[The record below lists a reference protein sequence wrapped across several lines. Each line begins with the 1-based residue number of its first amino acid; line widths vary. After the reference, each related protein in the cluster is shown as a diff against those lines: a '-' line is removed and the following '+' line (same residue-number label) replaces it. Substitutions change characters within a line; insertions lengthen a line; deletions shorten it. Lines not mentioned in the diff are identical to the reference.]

1 MIMGARAGR
10 TARPAPARQDVAADL
25 STTDRAI
32 AALLDAVADAMERT
46 PAPPAD
52 LAGAALDEW
61 LGDVVDTTFNGD
73 AEQRIALIARLL
85 AFARAATAAR
95 EDLDLRTFA
104 WLRKLERPLRRWE
117 RGRHAGTASP
127 RPRPAELD
135 ARVAM
140 FGAAAGPDAVI
151 GVDTVAL
158 AVAELVAVHELAG
171 STSLEEGIAARA
183 QLEPPLEEARRLL
196 ERRGAEVGHGV
207 YEQPGAT
214 LAHVEQATWQIEQ
227 ILLHPR
233 GAEEVPWLRALWLEI
248 AAALVYALDAYERR
262 DDHAERW
269 RAVQDLAAEK
279 ATVGELAS
287 DASRFDEAG
296 TLTLVRS
303 VALALASLWLDEALA
318 ADDSPSVP
326 MLEDRLLAA
335 AAQALIAGWLAERR
349 HGGAAGSRAEAG
361 G

>member
-1 MIMGARAGR
+1 M
-10 TARPAPARQDVAADL
+10 AADL
-25 STTDRAI
+25 TQTDEAI
-32 AALLDAVADAMERT
+32 EALLRAVAEAMER
-46 PAPPAD
+46 AASPPVE
-52 LAGAALDEW
+52 LSGPRLDAY
-61 LGDVVDTTFNGD
+61 LGDVVDVTFNGSD
-73 AEQRIALIARLL
+73 RQRIELIARLL
-85 AFARAATAAR
+85 TLARASTAAR
-95 EDLDLRTFA
+95 EEMDLRTYA

-140 FGAAAGPDAVI
+140 FGAALGPDAVI
-151 GVDTVAL
+151 GADTVAI
-158 AVAELVAVHELAG
+158 AVAELVAVHQLAG
-171 STSLEEGIAARA
+171 STTVEEGIASRA
-183 QLEPPLEEARRLL
+183 QIEPLLHEAQRLL
-196 ERRGAEVGHGV
+196 QRRGAEVGHGV

-233 GAEEVPWLRALWLEI
+233 GPEEVPWLRALWLEV
-248 AAALVYALDAYERR
+248 AAALVFAHDAYEHR

-279 ATVGELAS
+279 ATVGELAR

-303 VALALASLWLDEALA
+303 VALALAALWLDEALHA
-318 ADDSPSVP
+318 GELPNVP
-326 MLEDRLLAA
+326 MLDDRLLSA
-335 AAQALIAGWLAERR
+335 AAQAVIAAWLAERR
-349 HGGAAGSRAEAG
+349 HGPSEAG
-361 G
+361 PRRGGSPADGDG